1 MTAVPHLRLAED
13 SRPSARLTGDHW
25 WGADHRRHTSDSP
38 RHCANCGS
46 PIDDESGMVVEYWES
61 DRRIYHV
68 WCSACGWAGDV
79 VTIDRL
85 IGHEP
90 DH

>member
-1 MTAVPHLRLAED
+1 MSTLPHLRLAED
-13 SRPSARLTGDHW
+13 LKPSARMTGDHW
-25 WGADHRRHTSDSP
+25 WDADRQRHVTDSP
-38 RHCANCGS
+38 RHCVNCGS

-68 WCSACGWAGDV
+68 WCGACGWAGDV
-79 VTIDRL
+79 VTIDRM

-90 DH
+90 HH